1 MTMCE
6 RRKAIVMVLFRRKK
20 ETLGNLAFEFGVSKR
35 TIETDIEWLSTEVPL
50 YTVAGNGGSIFLDED
65 YVPDMRFFTSEQT
78 ELMERI
84 LPHLKDTD
92 RKIMMTVLNTFA
104 YPKWKREKV
113 R

>member
-1 MTMCE
+1 MTMYE

-35 TIETDIEWLSTEVPL
+35 KIETDIEWLSTEVPL
-50 YTVAGNGGSIFLDED
+50 YTAAGNGGGSFLDEY

-92 RKIMMTVLNTFA
+92 RKIMMTVLYTFA

-113 R
+113 K

>member
-1 MTMCE
+1 
-6 RRKAIVMVLFRRKK
+6 
-20 ETLGNLAFEFGVSKR
+20 
-35 TIETDIEWLSTEVPL
+35 
-50 YTVAGNGGSIFLDED
+50 
-65 YVPDMRFFTSEQT
+65 MRFFTSEQT

-113 R
+113 K